1 MVVNSFLYL
10 SLLKHNPVACREIT
24 VRNDKEESNLIKFKY
39 QNEIPAYRDL
49 SFGCILR
56 TLDNCVVL
64 CRRRHTFV
72 YSAITGSK
80 KRVARNAYAYLAPN
94 EAEALRG
101 RGCRDREAAPRQRS
115 GAADETSATDG
126 ERRLT
131 AAAATAASAGGR
143 DIIFPGG
150 RAKRDES
157 VEDCLLREIQ
167 EELNIDRRHVSI
179 YKEVFVYRN
188 IYDKLLWR
196 YFDSIL
202 LVAAVRLFSW
212 EVRDNFVPNSEVSE
226 VVFLTKKNRREHPLI
241 NRIVAYALFG

>member
-1 MVVNSFLYL
+1 M
-10 SLLKHNPVACREIT
+10 ACREIT

-80 KRVARNAYAYLAPN
+80 KRVARNAYAYLAPS
-94 EAEALRG
+94 EAEALRVN
-101 RGCRDREAAPRQRS
+101 DKREAAAATPPSRRRS
-115 GAADETSATDG
+115 GAASAD
-126 ERRLT
+126 
-131 AAAATAASAGGR
+131 GR

-179 YKEVFVYRN
+179 HKEVFVYRN

-212 EVRDNFVPNSEVSE
+212 EVRDGFVPNSEVSE
-226 VVFLTKKNRREHPLI
+226 VIFLTKKNRREHPLI